1 MGNSLLLDN
10 TREQVLPL
18 MQEGYKLMEHP
29 TKHTL
34 KELKELKDKLC
45 TCIRGLKD
53 GLELADAKYKF
64 SYVNEGFKEGIPTML
79 ATLEAN
85 ENLYTQDYA
94 LLVKAINLRNSIS
107 EHINMGYLIRK
118 VPYSR
123 LERAKKL
130 INKCIEEKRDISYT
144 ELTELKG
151 LLEEVEENK

>member
-1 MGNSLLLDN
+1 MGTSLLLDN

-18 MQEGYKLMEHP
+18 MQEGYKVMEHP

-34 KELKELKDKLC
+34 KELRELKDKLC

-53 GLELADAKYKF
+53 GLELADLKYKF
-64 SYVNEGFKEGIPTML
+64 SYINEGFKEGVESM
-79 ATLEAN
+79 ASTLRKE
-85 ENLYTQDYA
+85 EHDYIEDYI
-94 LLVKAINLRNSIS
+94 LIVKAIKLRNSIS
-107 EHINMGYLIRK
+107 EYINMGYLIRK

-123 LERAKKL
+123 LERVKSL

-144 ELTELKG
+144 ELKELKE